1 MQSAR
6 TSRVCIVVLEE
17 VEEDE
22 SPTTS
27 TTPPPPRPKSS
38 PDRKS
43 HHAPRRVLTHQDH
56 KVRAV
61 LLYPVKPHDEMTAIK
76 ARIDLPSPHGVRRNS
91 PVISCCLARLEV
103 HSKDILFAVHYL
115 HLT

>member
-1 MQSAR
+1 M
-6 TSRVCIVVLEE
+6 CIVVLEE

-22 SPTTS
+22 SPTAS

-56 KVRAV
+56 KVRAA
-61 LLYPVKPHDEMTAIK
+61 LLYPDDEMAAIK
-76 ARIDLPSPHGVRRNS
+76 AMTLLPSPHGVRRNS
-91 PVISCCLARLEV
+91 PVISCYLARLEV
-103 HSKDILFAVHYL
+103 HSKEILFAIHYL
-115 HLT
+115 KLA